1 MLTCHPGNRHG
12 EAARAEGCVEGRYR
26 ASIFCRVSSHCSRD
40 FDGLPSSPNVQEV
53 PAKATMKQPVEV
65 LAKCHVNQ
73 AARPHKRQK
82 MMYGRHSHC
91 ESFSSQGSE
100 LEGMQPQ
107 GEGAGQGTGPCRA
120 PASEVDAGAMPYF
133 YRRQGRRLPRPLH
146 DRPIVRG
153 HVMEDKLLKSIR
165 DMEVL
170 KAEMPSKIISDYKE
184 SLGCKMGLQGTKQ
197 GTQVYLDSTLLKKV
211 KVLPQIFLGG
221 LLFKV
226 VNPKG
231 GVDHLSR

>member
-12 EAARAEGCVEGRYR
+12 EAARAEGCVEGRCR
-26 ASIFCRVSSHCSRD
+26 ASIFCRVSSHYSGD

-53 PAKATMKQPVEV
+53 PAKVTMKQPVEV
-65 LAKCHVNQ
+65 LAKRHGKGSVRGQ
-73 AARPHKRQK
+73 APVGLQRLKSMR
-82 MMYGRHSHC
+82 
-91 ESFSSQGSE
+91 E
-100 LEGMQPQ
+100 LCQTSIGDKDEGYHALFM
-107 GEGAGQGTGPCRA
+107 TDL
-120 PASEVDAGAMPYF
+120 S
-133 YRRQGRRLPRPLH
+133 RRLLRPNGELSTSKL
-146 DRPIVRG
+146 RWSVKGRNSRRLLVRG

-197 GTQVYLDSTLLKKV
+197 GTQVCLDSTLLKKV
-211 KVLPQIFLGG
+211 KVLPQLFLGG

-231 GVDHLSR
+231 GVDHLRR